1 MARLVAAPA
10 PAADA
15 RQGLELHAL
24 NAAPGPEDGR
34 PELPG
39 LADTAVLEHR
49 LLGALRR
56 LRSVGSAQVV
66 GLLRVEAGRTPVAEV
81 AERIRRAV
89 RPGDSLA
96 IVGPGRFVVLC
107 ERLGH
112 PDDLLA
118 IGRRV
123 ERSLLGHDDDGGP
136 LPPEGRPR
144 IALAYVSPSDPDPT
158 GVLRGDDRS
167 TEARWT
173 EFDFVLRSLGAG
185 RERAEAALR
194 TASDGSELVLH
205 YQPEVELESDRLV
218 AVEALVRWVVDGE
231 LVGPDEFIPLAEET
245 GLIVPIGAWVL
256 RTACAQL
263 AEWRAAG
270 LATDVAVA
278 VNVSPRQLL
287 HPGFVD
293 EVADVL
299 ASTGIGSGSLLLEIT
314 ETVLL
319 GDVEAAGRL
328 LQELRDLGV
337 RIAVDD
343 FGTGYS
349 SLTYLHRL
357 PVDAV
362 KLDRS
367 FTDGLGTD
375 ERLTAIVT
383 AVIGLIHAIGLESI
397 VEGVATQEQHDRLR
411 DLGCRLAQGS
421 FIGAPVP
428 PEDLAPR
435 LR

>member
-1 MARLVAAPA
+1 VAPTAA
-10 PAADA
+10 AAADA
-15 RQGLELHAL
+15 VHGLELHPL
-24 NAAPGPEDGR
+24 NVAAADDRRPAVPGV
-34 PELPG
+34 
-39 LADTAVLEHR
+39 ADATVLEHR
-49 LLGALRR
+49 LLGALRG

-66 GLLRVEAGRTPVAEV
+66 GMLRVDGGSELPAEV
-81 AERIRRAV
+81 AQRIRAAV

-96 IVGPGRFVVLC
+96 VVGPSRFVVLC

-118 IGRRV
+118 IARRV
-123 ERSLLGHDDDGGP
+123 ERSLTGEAGAAVAAGGTRVRDP
-136 LPPEGRPR
+136 LIE
-144 IALAYVSPSDPDPT
+144 LAYVGPSDPDPT
-158 GVLRGDDRS
+158 GLLHEGGDGGLRWRV
-167 TEARWT
+167 
-173 EFDFVLRSLGAG
+173 FDEDLRSRAAG

-194 TASDGSELVLH
+194 ATRDGRDLVLH
-205 YQPEVELESDRLV
+205 YQPEVELATDRLV
-218 AVEALVRWVVDGE
+218 AVEALVRWRRDGE

-256 RTACAQL
+256 HTACEQL
-263 AEWRAAG
+263 AAWRADG
-270 LATDVAVA
+270 LAADVAVA

-287 HPGFVD
+287 QRGFVD
-293 EVADVL
+293 QVAEVL
-299 ASTGIGSGSLLLEIT
+299 AATGLGPGSLVIEIT

-319 GDVEAAGRL
+319 GDVDAAGRL
-328 LQELRDLGV
+328 LQDLRDLGV
-337 RIAVDD
+337 RLAVDD

-367 FTDGLGTD
+367 FTEGLGTD
-375 ERLTAIVT
+375 ERLTSIVT
-383 AVIGLIHAIGLESI
+383 AVVDLVHAIGLQSI
-397 VEGVATQEQHDRLR
+397 VEGVATQDQRDRLR

-421 FIGAPVP
+421 LFGVPAPA
-428 PEDLAPR
+428 EEIAAR